1 MTETKSVKTLKKQLG
16 AAIAMVCVAAVALG
30 SSTYAW
36 FVTNNNV
43 TATTSTISAQSNA
56 AFMTIEE
63 GLTGA
68 SNSDAKTASQKNLG
82 NVALFPARVKADAT
96 ATFETAYGTS
106 VDDGTI
112 VQGTLADVGTPDVAV
127 ENDFAKLNDFNISSK
142 GANLTDMKI
151 DSVHI
156 GTGSDDAESTNSDI
170 NSAVRV
176 LVVTDSNWEVWN
188 PTTGKCIQSKANIT
202 NSATGYEAS
211 VLAAT
216 ITPGTDTPVHV
227 YIYYDGDDTNIK
239 TSNLAKL
246 TASSNVVITFTATA
260 PSKTT
265 K

>member
-1 MTETKSVKTLKKQLG
+1 MNETKSVKALKSQLMASIAMVLV
-16 AAIAMVCVAAVALG
+16 AAIALA

-63 GLTGA
+63 GLKGA
-68 SNSDAKTASQKNLG
+68 STSNATSATYAETSS
-82 NVALFPARVKADAT
+82 VALFPARVKADAT

-106 VDDGTI
+106 VDDGTM
-112 VQGTLADVGTPDVAV
+112 VQDTLADVGTPDVAV
-127 ENDFAKLNDFNISSK
+127 TNEFAKLNDFNISSK
-142 GANLTDMKI
+142 GAKLTDMKI
-151 DSVHI
+151 ASVQI
-156 GTGSDDAESTNSDI
+156 GEGSDDAKSTDSEI

-188 PTTGKCIQSKANIT
+188 PTTGKCIQSKANVT
-202 NSATGYEAS
+202 NSANGYAAS
-211 VLAAT
+211 VLAT
-216 ITPGTDTPVHV
+216 EITPGTDTSVHV
-227 YIYYDGDDTNIK
+227 YVYYDGDDGHIK
-239 TSNLAKL
+239 TNNLSKL
-246 TASSNVVITFTATA
+246 TSSSNVVITFTATT